1 MITQWLAGLVQG
13 AGGGRWSWLSLDDAD
28 NDPVRFLTY
37 VIAAVQGVSADLG
50 LEAQVVLQAGA
61 LPARDDA
68 VTLLVNDLAAYAEP
82 LFLVLDDYHVI
93 HTEAVDQLL
102 AALVERQPPNF
113 HLVIVSRVDP
123 PLPLS
128 RLRVRRQMLELR
140 AHDLRF
146 TAGEVATF
154 LRRTMGLALAADAVT
169 ALEER
174 TEGWIAGLQLAALSL
189 QGRDDPEAFI
199 RAFNGSNRY
208 IIDYLVDEVLSD
220 QPPDV
225 RSFLEQTSILSWLCA
240 PLCDAVLGNGASPTH
255 DSRAILDYLERAN
268 LFLVPMDDER
278 KWYRYHHLFADSLQ
292 TGLSPS
298 QEQVLHQRAARW
310 YADNGYLPR
319 AIGHALAARDYGLAA
334 DLLGGAGREAV
345 LWAGGEFR
353 RYCEWVEMLPDEA
366 VQARPRLR
374 LVYARA
380 LQITGQ
386 LTRAEQVLSHVRRD
400 LQAAPVGNEELPA
413 MAALYESQCLLERG
427 DLQRAVE
434 LAHYAVDHTPASER
448 LGYARALSGL
458 ACVEYGL
465 GTFVAATPR
474 FIQVSKMTDSPSLS
488 TNAAECAARG
498 LVLQG
503 KLGAAERLC
512 EEILAS
518 SRTKA
523 TYNHLAA
530 GVFGTLADL
539 AYHRDALDRIVA
551 YGDQAIELAQRM
563 APQAPLR
570 AHEIWVHLQ
579 FARLRQ
585 VQGNDEGAAEAIAM
599 ADHVAHEIENAFYL
613 ELIEV
618 RQTAFQLGE
627 AHAIPALL
635 RVRPYP
641 AVAFRY
647 LDEYRAWI
655 RAQVSLAE
663 HQPREALAVLDDL
676 LDAARRDGRGLSV
689 IELQI
694 WRALAL
700 SDLRQAAGASGAL
713 SEAVS
718 LAAPEACFRVFY
730 DSGPAPA
737 GLLLQVRS
745 VAPGFVDRLV
755 QTQAQRKLRTTNEPH
770 PPATRPKDEAGPLL
784 LPLSLQVEAL
794 SEREVEILRL
804 LADGLTNQEIGRALF
819 IGVGTVKWY
828 LSNLYGKLA
837 VRNRTGAVARA
848 RELGFVT

>member
-1 MITQWLAGLVQG
+1 M
-13 AGGGRWSWLSLDDAD
+13 
-28 NDPVRFLTY
+28 
-37 VIAAVQGVSADLG
+37 
-50 LEAQVVLQAGA
+50 
-61 LPARDDA
+61 
-68 VTLLVNDLAAYAEP
+68 
-82 LFLVLDDYHVI
+82 
-93 HTEAVDQLL
+93 
-102 AALVERQPPNF
+102 
-113 HLVIVSRVDP
+113 IVSRVDP

-268 LFLVPMDDER
+268 LFLVPVDDER